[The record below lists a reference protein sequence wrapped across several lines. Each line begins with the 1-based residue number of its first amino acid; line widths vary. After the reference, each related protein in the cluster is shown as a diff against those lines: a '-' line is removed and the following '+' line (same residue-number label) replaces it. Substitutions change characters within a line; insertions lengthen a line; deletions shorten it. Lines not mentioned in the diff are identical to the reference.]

1 MRLFLA
7 AILLAAS
14 ISGGAA
20 QDAVLAEGR
29 ERSQAFLQRDLR
41 STWEAM
47 TPEMREAL
55 GSLDALSE
63 FRDELER
70 TYGAES
76 EILAEDVR
84 RVDGHDVYLRTAR
97 WTNAEAPLLMQWAFD
112 DTRKI
117 AGFFVRPAPVPA
129 ESRFLNHR
137 TKASLRL
144 PFDGGWFVF
153 WGGRTLEQNYH
164 AADKA
169 QRFALDFVV
178 MEDGASYRG
187 DRADLGSYFCWN
199 RPVLA
204 PADGTVAAAVD
215 GLPDQPIGA
224 SDPQN
229 PAGNHVVLDLG
240 HSEFAF
246 LAHLKEGS
254 VTVEEGEAVAQ
265 GDIVGRCGNSGNTS
279 EPHLHFHLQTTPDL
293 ATGEG
298 LPAQFDDYVA
308 DGVPVER
315 GEPVQRQV
323 VASGSAPK

>member
-1 MRLFLA
+1 MRLMLA
-7 AILLAAS
+7 AILLVAS
-14 ISGGAA
+14 ITGSPA
-20 QDAVLAEGR
+20 QDAVLSEGR
-29 ERSQAFLQRDLR
+29 ERSEAFLQRDFR

-55 GSLDALSE
+55 GSLDALSK

-76 EILAEDVR
+76 EILDEEVR
-84 RVDGHDVYLRTAR
+84 RVDGHDIYLRTAR
-97 WTNAEAPLLMQWAFD
+97 WRKAEAPLLMQWAFD
-112 DTRKI
+112 ETGKV

-129 ESRFLNHR
+129 ESRFPDYR

-144 PFDGGWFVF
+144 PFEGEWFVF

-164 AADKA
+164 VSDKA
-169 QRFALDFVV
+169 QRSALDFVV
-178 MEDGASYRG
+178 MEDGSSHRG
-187 DRADLGSYFCWN
+187 DPADLGSYFCWD

-204 PADGTVAAAVD
+204 PADGAVAVAVD
-215 GLPDQPIGA
+215 GLPDQPIGK

-254 VTVEEGEAVAQ
+254 VMVEEGEAVTQ
-265 GDIVGRCGNSGNTS
+265 GDVLGRCGNSGNTS

-298 LPAQFDDYVA
+298 LPAQFEDYVA

-315 GEPVQRQV
+315 GEAVKGQIVAPRQV
-323 VASGSAPK
+323 P